1 MSVKNKIHS
10 PNMYLNGTDPSYE
23 KTGHPLTNSEVRIY
37 YLYKTLMAVFFL
49 LFFPK
54 WMFLNSGPH
63 MVQKQDLIASEAV
76 N

>member
-1 MSVKNKIHS
+1 MVQILPMKKLATHS
-10 PNMYLNGTDPSYE
+10 QTLRWESITYIKLSW
-23 KTGHPLTNSEVRIY
+23 
-37 YLYKTLMAVFFL
+37 LYFFFF
-49 LFFPK
+49 FFPK